1 MARILALVT
10 VVVAR
15 AGVVWDDGRR
25 DRDVCATDGACD
37 GGGGVGRVIRTGAA
51 AALGQPPVSQAQASC
66 ASSAALALAR
76 ANRSAYEVHGAL
88 SWLVEAARLEASA
101 GSTLENYFADIV
113 LKIYLWGAGHRRGT
127 IEPVLGEDHLDPA
140 H

>member
-51 AALGQPPVSQAQASC
+51 AALGQPPVSQAQASELD
-66 ASSAALALAR
+66 SPSAAAVSTQAKQASLIE
-76 ANRSAYEVHGAL
+76 SKSVISSSVH
-88 SWLVEAARLEASA
+88 
-101 GSTLENYFADIV
+101 
-113 LKIYLWGAGHRRGT
+113 
-127 IEPVLGEDHLDPA
+127 
-140 H
+140 